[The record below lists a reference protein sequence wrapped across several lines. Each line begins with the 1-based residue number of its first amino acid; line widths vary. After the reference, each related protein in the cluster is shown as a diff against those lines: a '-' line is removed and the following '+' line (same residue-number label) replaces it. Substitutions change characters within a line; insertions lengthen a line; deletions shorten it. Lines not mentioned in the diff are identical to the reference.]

1 MNKPQAPIDYNNPV
15 ITIKGLKKSFDD
27 YHVLRGVDLQLFQ
40 GENLVVLGRS
50 GTGKSVL
57 IKIVSGLLTADHG
70 SVNVLGCDIN
80 KVTPKELQ
88 ELQGE
93 NLVVLGR
100 SGTGKSVLIKIVSG
114 LLTADHGSVNV
125 LGCDINKVTP
135 KELQELRI
143 RIGFSFQNSAL
154 YDSMTVRKNL
164 EFPLVRNRKGI
175 GKKEIDAKVDEV
187 LEAVGLRQTINQMPS
202 ELSGGQRKRIG
213 IARTL
218 ILNPEI
224 MLYDE
229 PTAGLDPITCI
240 DINELINEVQEQYK
254 TSSIIITHDL
264 TCAKQTGDRIAMLL
278 DGQFQHQGTFE
289 EVFDTDDKR
298 VKPFFDYNFIK

>member
-1 MNKPQAPIDYNNPV
+1 MSKPKAPIDYNNAV
-15 ITIKGLKKSFDD
+15 ITIKGLEKSFDD
-27 YHVLRGVDLQLFQ
+27 YHVLRGIDLDLYQ

-57 IKIVSGLLTADHG
+57 IKIISGLLQADTG
-70 SVNVLGCDIN
+70 SINVLGQNID
-80 KVTPKELQ
+80 
-88 ELQGE
+88 
-93 NLVVLGR
+93 
-100 SGTGKSVLIKIVSG
+100 KISDR
-114 LLTADHGSVNV
+114 A
-125 LGCDINKVTP
+125 
-135 KELQELRI
+135 LQELRI

-175 GKKEIDAKVDEV
+175 TRKEIDSAVEEV
-187 LEAVGLRQTINQMPS
+187 LEAVGLSQTINQMPS

-240 DINELINEVQEQYK
+240 EINELINEVQEKYK

-278 DGQFQHQGTFE
+278 DGQFQRQGTFD
-289 EVFDTDDKR
+289 EVFDTNDDR

>member
-1 MNKPQAPIDYNNPV
+1 MEKHKAKIDTSNEV
-15 ITIKGLKKSFDD
+15 VKIRGLEKSFGD
-27 YHVLRGVDLQLFQ
+27 YDVLRGIDLDLFQ

-57 IKIVSGLLTADHG
+57 IKLISGLLRPDAGTIE
-70 SVNVLGCDIN
+70 VLGNDVANISQR
-80 KVTPKELQ
+80 EL
-88 ELQGE
+88 E
-93 NLVVLGR
+93 
-100 SGTGKSVLIKIVSG
+100 
-114 LLTADHGSVNV
+114 A
-125 LGCDINKVTP
+125 
-135 KELQELRI
+135 LRI

-175 GKKEIDAKVDEV
+175 TRAEIDKNVESV
-187 LEAVGLRQTINQMPS
+187 LDAVGLSQTINQMPS

-224 MLYDE
+224 MMYDE

-240 DINELINEVQEQYK
+240 EINDLINEVQQNYN

-264 TCAKQTGDRIAMLL
+264 TCAKQTGDRVAMLL
-278 DGQFQHQGTFE
+278 DGQFQRVGTFE
-289 EVFDTDDKR
+289 EVFKTDDVR
-298 VKPFFDYNFIK
+298 VKPFYDYNFTE

>member
-1 MNKPQAPIDYNNPV
+1 MEKGKVKIDFNNEV
-15 ITIKGLKKSFDD
+15 IKIRGLEKSFEDFA
-27 YHVLRGVDLQLFQ
+27 VLRGIDLDLYQ

-50 GTGKSVL
+50 GSGKSVL
-57 IKIVSGLLTADHG
+57 IKLVSGLLRPDKGTIE
-70 SVNVLGCDIN
+70 VLGQD
-80 KVTPKELQ
+80 VTAISEKELQ
-88 ELQGE
+88 
-93 NLVVLGR
+93 
-100 SGTGKSVLIKIVSG
+100 
-114 LLTADHGSVNV
+114 A
-125 LGCDINKVTP
+125 
-135 KELQELRI
+135 LRI

-164 EFPLVRNRKGI
+164 EFPLVRNRKNI
-175 GKKEIDAKVDEV
+175 TRQEIDKAVEEV
-187 LEAVGLRQTINQMPS
+187 LEAVGLSKTINQMPA

-240 DINELINEVQEQYK
+240 EINDLINEVQQRYK

-264 TCAKQTGDRIAMLL
+264 TCAKTTGDRVAMLIE
-278 DGQFQHQGTFE
+278 GEFQRVGTFE
-289 EVFDTDDKR
+289 EVFDTKDKR
-298 VKPFFDYNFIK
+298 IKPFYDYNFTE

>member
-1 MNKPQAPIDYNNPV
+1 MDKPKAPIDYNNAV
-15 ITIKGLKKSFDD
+15 ITIKGLEKSFDD
-27 YHVLRGVDLQLFQ
+27 FDVLRGIDLQLFQ

-57 IKIVSGLLTADHG
+57 IKIISGLLEADTG
-70 SVNVLGCDIN
+70 SIEVLGHNIN
-80 KVTPKELQ
+80 Q
-88 ELQGE
+88 I
-93 NLVVLGR
+93 
-100 SGTGKSVLIKIVSG
+100 S
-114 LLTADHGSVNV
+114 D
-125 LGCDINKVTP
+125 

-143 RIGFSFQNSAL
+143 RMGFSFQNSAL

-175 GKKEIDAKVDEV
+175 TKAEIDEAVESV
-187 LEAVGLRQTINQMPS
+187 LDAVGLSQTINQMPS

-240 DINELINEVQEQYK
+240 EINELINEVQQKYK

-278 DGQFQHQGTFE
+278 DGQFQRQGTFD
-289 EVFDTDDKR
+289 EVFDTNDAR